1 MEIEGFESIEC
12 GLHLVSFVTVRISSR
27 KSLRNASNPSQNG
40 VTVTRSGADGRT
52 HTCTSRKFHPYDQ
65 PGTWHHS
72 WQAHS
77 RESRLY
83 LSTTCHGF
91 EAASSKAKQSR
102 MVSAASSGSMIGGNP
117 FTILVA
123 ASFFVSGIV
132 YVLLR
137 VLCIPSF
144 NPRQICHA
152 DNPLLARMVIDIQ
165 FSRVN
170 VAFKSSFRP
179 HEPVTVFET

>member
-1 MEIEGFESIEC
+1 MNQWDVACIWSG
-12 GLHLVSFVTVRISSR
+12 FVTLRISSR
-27 KSLRNASNPSQNG
+27 KSLGNSSNPSQNG

-123 ASFFVSGIV
+123 ASFFSSV
-132 YVLLR
+132 
-137 VLCIPSF
+137 VLCTYFSVSSASYRSIRARSAMPT
-144 NPRQICHA
+144 NPCLPA
-152 DNPLLARMVIDIQ
+152 W
-165 FSRVN
+165 
-170 VAFKSSFRP
+170 
-179 HEPVTVFET
+179 